1 MLTMIIVYAIIMI
14 LLYIVPIW
22 LVFSKAGKP
31 GVAAIVPIWNII
43 VMLEVAKKPIW
54 WILLI
59 MFVPIANLIMLIMT
73 FNGISKNFG
82 KSEGFTVGMILLP
95 FIFWPILGYGSAKYN
110 PPADPAPAA

>member
-1 MLTMIIVYAIIMI
+1 MVVIILYVLI
-14 LLYIVPIW
+14 LVFLYIVPLW

-59 MFVPIANLIMLIMT
+59 LFVPIANIIMLIIT
-73 FNGISKNFG
+73 INGISKNFG
-82 KSEGFTVGMILLP
+82 KSEGFTVGLILLP

-110 PPADPAPAA
+110 PPAEPTPSA